1 MKRYQTYLVM
11 DAKFLPD
18 WPQMYDGCYIL
29 KVGGGEEGVWDF
41 ILNMWVDASKSILNV
56 WIGGGGHG

>member
-1 MKRYQTYLVM
+1 
-11 DAKFLPD
+11 
-18 WPQMYDGCYIL
+18 MYDGCYIL